1 VAKLPT
7 RKCARF
13 LVFLL
18 GTLHG
23 QLRILG
29 SSYHVIRIGCYL
41 DNILTFICRATDV
54 ILKLIQMVLAHFFF
68 FLLCYNYVYTTLCT
82 TLCILTVECWCQK
95 KNWIFCFR
103 FYMCTFEILSATVSS
118 LTRFMQVSVTS
129 CHLLDLACL
138 WTWVHRSYCQRVLL
152 FNIAPSCSHLLAHV
166 LLYFSWEYF

>member
-1 VAKLPT
+1 MAKSPT

-29 SSYHVIRIGCYL
+29 SPYHLIRIWLLSWQHLNLYMQSYWC
-41 DNILTFICRATDV
+41 DIKANT
-54 ILKLIQMVLAHFFF
+54 LALFF

-95 KNWIFCFR
+95 KIWIFCFR

-166 LLYFSWEYF
+166 LLYFSWEYL

>member
-1 VAKLPT
+1 MAKSPT

-29 SSYHVIRIGCYL
+29 SSYHFNRIGCYL
-41 DNILTFICRATDV
+41 DNILTFICRATGV
-54 ILKLIQMVLAHFFF
+54 ILKPIQMVLAHFF

-82 TLCILTVECWCQK
+82 TLCILTVECCQK
-95 KNWIFCFR
+95 KNMNFCFR
-103 FYMCTFEILSATVSS
+103 FYMCTVEISSATVSS

-152 FNIAPSCSHLLAHV
+152 FNIVPSCSHLLAHV
-166 LLYFSWEYF
+166 LLYFSWEYL